1 MRILLFPALL
11 FAFPAAAQ
19 ELGERT
25 VDPAVLLQALS
36 PGDPQ
41 AEIAALAEQAA
52 AHPLGSVENPVRVGG
67 PQGANAYFA
76 RLRCPG
82 GGVPVVGERTEAGVG
97 PYGSI
102 VYAFPLACP
111 GAAEAA
117 VVVDLYHAEHSET
130 HAPAGFTIGS

>member
-1 MRILLFPALL
+1 MRIFLFPALL
-11 FAFPAAAQ
+11 IAAPALAQ

-25 VDPAVLLQALS
+25 ADPAAMLQGLS

-41 AEIAALAEQAA
+41 SEIAALAAEAA

-67 PQGANAYFA
+67 PEGARGYFG

-82 GGVPVVGERTEAGVG
+82 GTVPVIGERAEVGVG
-97 PYGSI
+97 PYGSV

-111 GAAEAA
+111 GAADTA
-117 VVVDLYHAEHSET
+117 VVVDLYHAEHAET
-130 HAPAGFTIGS
+130 RAPAGFTIGS